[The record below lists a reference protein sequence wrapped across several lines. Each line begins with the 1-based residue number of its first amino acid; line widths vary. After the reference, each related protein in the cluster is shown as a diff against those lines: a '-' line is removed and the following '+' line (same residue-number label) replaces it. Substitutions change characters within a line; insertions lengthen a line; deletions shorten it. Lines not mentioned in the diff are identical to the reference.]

1 MIDVVVA
8 GAGPTGL
15 LLAGDLAA
23 AGVRVT
29 LVERRAE
36 ESNLT
41 RAFAVHAR
49 TLEQLDARGLAD
61 AVVASG
67 NTLDRLRLFGRTSI
81 DLRSL
86 PSRFPFVL
94 VTPQYHVERVLEDR
108 AATAGATI
116 LRGVRV
122 RDLAQDGDEVTVDCE
137 DAGGKRS
144 QLRAPYLVGTDGHR
158 SAVRGALGL
167 DFPGT
172 SVVSSVML
180 ADVRMSDPPAELL
193 NFNANGQGFFF
204 VVPFG
209 DGWYRIIARDP
220 AEELPDDAPVSLAD
234 VVGVAERVVGTDYGM
249 HDPRFMSRFHSDERQ
264 VRRYRVGRVFLAGD
278 AAHVHSPA
286 GGMGMNTGMQDAANL
301 SWKLAAVLAGRGDD
315 RLLDSYHDERHPVG
329 KMVLRTSGGI
339 IRAALLRPR
348 PARALRDGAVAM
360 AFRVPPITRRLGRRI
375 SGLDIAYPPPRGSH
389 RPVGTRAEDVV
400 GTDGRRLYE
409 ALRSG
414 RACWWRHRG
423 SRPGTSTGSSTS
435 CRSTPAPHGWSARTG
450 TSAGPGM
457 TPTTSAPPCGPGVRS
472 DRKRG
477 AVHDHLRPHRE
488 HRPRHPS
495 RRGRVRGLPP
505 RRWPLGA
512 PEGLSAVRSRRLL

>member
-1 MIDVVVA
+1 MIDVLVA

-61 AVVASG
+61 QVAASG
-67 NTLDRLRLFGRTSI
+67 NTLDGLRLLGGTSI
-81 DLRSL
+81 NLRSL

-108 AATAGATI
+108 AASAGATI
-116 LRGVRV
+116 VRGVRV
-122 RDLAQDGDEVTVDCE
+122 RELAQDDDGVTVDCE
-137 DAGGKRS
+137 GAGGVQS
-144 QLRAPYLVGTDGHR
+144 QLRASYLVGTDGHR

-167 DFPGT
+167 EFPGT
-172 SVVSSVML
+172 SVVRSVML

-193 NFNANGQGFFF
+193 NFNANAQGFFF

-234 VVGVAERVVGTDYGM
+234 VVGLAERVVGTDFGM

-264 VRRYRVGRVFLAGD
+264 VRHYRVGRVFLAGD

-301 SWKLAAVLAGRGDD
+301 SWKLAAMIAGRGDD

-348 PARALRDGAVAM
+348 PARALRDGAAAI
-360 AFRVPPITRRLGRRI
+360 AFRFPPITRRLGRRI
-375 SGLDIAYPPPRGSH
+375 SGLDIAYPPPPGSH
-389 RPVGTRAEDVV
+389 RPVGKRAEDVV

-409 ALRSG
+409 ALRS
-414 RACWWRHRG
+414 
-423 SRPGTSTGSSTS
+423 
-435 CRSTPAPHGWSARTG
+435 ARCVLV
-450 TSAGPGM
+450 
-457 TPTTSAPPCGPGVRS
+457 APPGFAPG
-472 DRKRG
+472 DLDG
-477 AVHDHLRPHRE
+477 AVDVLPAADGTPLLVRPDGYIGWAGDDVDDLRAALRT
-488 HRPRHPS
+488 
-495 RRGRVRGLPP
+495 
-505 RRWPLGA
+505 WGA
-512 PEGLSAVRSRRLL
+512 VGPDQRAA